1 MKILTANLVWY
12 SVKVF
17 NFIYATMTNTLFLEG
32 STAPR
37 GLKADDL
44 ASAEISYTEGG
55 LMVLRVTLKSG
66 EIFNL
71 HATKNNVAVI
81 SHYVK
86 IYRLDENL
94 EYQEFFYS
102 VETLKLKPF

>member
-17 NFIYATMTNTLFLEG
+17 NFIYATMTHTLFLEG
-32 STAPR
+32 INAPR
-37 GLKADDL
+37 GLQADDL

-66 EIFNL
+66 EIYNL
-71 HATKNNVAVI
+71 HATKKNVAVV
-81 SHYVK
+81 SQYVK

-94 EYQEFFYS
+94 EYQEFLHS